1 MTLSLHIDMTTPFA
15 WLHKNWA
22 GVQKSLWVTYQVWSH
37 RWRNHGRYATVKMAP
52 WKFGSGF
59 FTTIMDVYCLFS
71 PINHIIITQLDK
83 ICLSCGVE
91 ILTDKWGDADNI
103 FILRSMQ
110 KWLEYR
116 VSHFTESLWEPCHI
130 MAITTFHSNNK
141 FQLVPWKTLERESTV
156 LPS

>member
-1 MTLSLHIDMTTPFA
+1 MTLSLHIDMSTPFA

-22 GVQKSLWVTYQVWSH
+22 GVQESLWVTYQVWSH
-37 RWRNHGRYATVKMAP
+37 RWRNHGRYATVKMTP
-52 WKFGSGF
+52 WKFCSAF
-59 FTTIMDVYCLFS
+59 FTTTMDVYCLFG

-103 FILRSMQ
+103 FIMRSMQ

-116 VSHFTESLWEPCHI
+116 VSHFTESSWKPCHI
-130 MAITTFHSNNK
+130 LKRRLGAING
-141 FQLVPWKTLERESTV
+141 QRYP
-156 LPS
+156 LPCCTHFGNLKYVQ